1 MIATNERGKV
11 SRQVIACVRRCGVTC
26 RRRYRRGNPHRCD
39 ARCGRRRAQQDWIE
53 DDHRRRNAFGQR
65 RHRADFGRVEAFRV
79 IACTCRD
86 ESQHP
91 ASHHERPELRHG
103 VQRATRAGCSRLVS
117 QSQRD
122 QRRIVFA
129 DFCRQVTR
137 SCRDAPVNFTGVA
150 QVQRGTRGVEHLI
163 EAFNQMPLQRTAL
176 ANHAEFLRQFNESA
190 LSHGGG
196 VGEPRRHCRLDP
208 GLENA
213 QQHREHDRHA
223 KRTGEAD
230 TTTTIGQPM
239 LQCGLGQC
247 NGGNEQYR
255 RQQVEQRMAHA
266 PVGELLARP
275 SSEARVARGR
285 RCVHQRRRC
294 LVRLGRVGASLG
306 HGARPRDWLPL
317 PDPGAPSI
325 CFSTVSASPSTPRAR
340 YRSARL
346 A

>member
-1 MIATNERGKV
+1 MIARTR
-11 SRQVIACVRRCGVTC
+11 
-26 RRRYRRGNPHRCD
+26 
-39 ARCGRRRAQQDWIE
+39 
-53 DDHRRRNAFGQR
+53 
-65 RHRADFGRVEAFRV
+65 
-79 IACTCRD
+79 RD

-91 ASHHERPELRHG
+91 ASHHERPELRYGTQHASRVG
-103 VQRATRAGCSRLVS
+103 CDRLMPQPQREQC
-117 QSQRD
+117 
-122 QRRIVFA
+122 RIVLA
-129 DFCRQVTR
+129 DFHRQVTR
-137 SCRDAPVNFTGVA
+137 CCGDAMVGFAGFA
-150 QVQRGTRGVEHLI
+150 QIQCGTCGVEHLI

-176 ANHAEFLRQFNESA
+176 ANHAEFLCQFNQTA
-190 LSHGGG
+190 LSHGGSA
-196 VGEPRRHCRLDP
+196 GEPRRHCRLDP
-208 GLENA
+208 GLEHA

-230 TTTTIGQPM
+230 TTATIGQPM
-239 LQCGLGQC
+239 FQCGLGER
-247 NGGNEQYR
+247 NGRNEQQR
-255 RQQVEQRMAHA
+255 RQQEEQRMAHA